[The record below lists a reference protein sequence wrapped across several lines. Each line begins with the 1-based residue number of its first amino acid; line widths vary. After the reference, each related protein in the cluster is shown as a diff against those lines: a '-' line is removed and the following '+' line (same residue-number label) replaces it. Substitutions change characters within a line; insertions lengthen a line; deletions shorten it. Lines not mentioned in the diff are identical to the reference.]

1 MAITVHV
8 PAYASLHRLA
18 DAVKGGELSYMA
30 PGSDGTRAKLTAY
43 SSLMELVDPESMLA
57 RLIHCSILRDG
68 LHSSYAHLTKKHR
81 LRISSRYLLVLI
93 IIALRVWTNIPVRAD
108 ASMVNSQ
115 WFIVDMDLREART
128 TLPSYGTRMGLT
140 NCSMYTK

>member
-1 MAITVHV
+1 MRLHGASDCMRASRVQLAAQAAARCPRRPWTDASSPDTWFHIAMAITVHV

-68 LHSSYAHLTKKHR
+68 LHSSYAH
-81 LRISSRYLLVLI
+81 
-93 IIALRVWTNIPVRAD
+93 
-108 ASMVNSQ
+108 
-115 WFIVDMDLREART
+115 
-128 TLPSYGTRMGLT
+128 
-140 NCSMYTK
+140 